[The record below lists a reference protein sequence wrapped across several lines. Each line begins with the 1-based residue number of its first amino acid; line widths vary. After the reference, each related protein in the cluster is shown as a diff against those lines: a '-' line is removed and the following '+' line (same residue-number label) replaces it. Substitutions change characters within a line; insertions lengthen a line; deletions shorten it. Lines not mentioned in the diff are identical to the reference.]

1 VQPLLVLP
9 TYNESMNIE
18 ACLRRIRLAQ
28 PTLAV
33 LVVDDGSPDGT
44 AEIVERLSGELGT
57 IDVLHRTQKAGL
69 GEAYRAGFAWGMDR
83 GADVLIEMD
92 ADLSHPPEAIGSL
105 LAAIDAG
112 ADLAI
117 GSRYVAGGA
126 TPDWGARRRLLS
138 RWGNLYATWLLRLPV
153 ADATAGF
160 RAYRDTMLRSIELH
174 TVIAEGFGFQ
184 VEMTWKTVLA
194 GGRIT
199 EVPITFVE
207 RVGGKSKMSA
217 RIIVEAFML
226 VTRWGLRARTP
237 HRR

>member
-18 ACLRRIRLAQ
+18 ACLRRIRAAQ
-28 PTLAV
+28 PALAV

-44 AEIVERLSGELGT
+44 ATIAERLAVELGAV
-57 IDVLHRTQKAGL
+57 DVLHRTQKAGL
-69 GEAYRAGFAWGMDR
+69 GEAYRAGFAWGMDH

-105 LAAIDAG
+105 LAAIEDG

-117 GSRYVAGGA
+117 GSRYVPGGS

-138 RWGNLYATWLLRLPV
+138 RWGNRYAASLLRLPV

-160 RAYRDTMLRSIELH
+160 RAYRDSMLRSIELH

-217 RIIVEAFML
+217 RIIIEAFML
-226 VTRWGLRARTP
+226 VTRWGLRVRTP